1 MKSKRSLSSSRRPI
15 TTRKLS
21 NLTKKALNDGPEWG
35 PSKGYKYLKDIPL
48 GSKFKTGS
56 IEGILLNVNK
66 SAARV
71 LITDVSFGNDNEKKY
86 YMGKQIISS
95 KTEVKILW
103 KLINAQLV
111 DTDSEG
117 LILH

>member
-15 TTRKLS
+15 TTKRIN

-35 PSKGYKYLKDIPL
+35 PAKGHKYLKDISL

-56 IEGILLNVNK
+56 VEGILLNVNK

-71 LITDVSFGNDNEKKY
+71 LITDVLFGNDNEKKY
-86 YMGKQIISS
+86 YMGKQIISLN
-95 KTEVKILW
+95 TEVKTL
-103 KLINAQLV
+103 
-111 DTDSEG
+111 
-117 LILH
+117 